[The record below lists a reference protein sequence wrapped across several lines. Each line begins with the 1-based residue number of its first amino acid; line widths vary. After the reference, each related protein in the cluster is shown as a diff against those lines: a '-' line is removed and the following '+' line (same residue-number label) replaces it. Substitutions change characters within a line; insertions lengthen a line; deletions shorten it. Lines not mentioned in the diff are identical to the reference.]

1 MPNDHEHTVAQ
12 LVPLL
17 TDAIAS
23 ILRQFRIDHP
33 SDTMYA
39 FALVAPAEGTHICCA
54 IATEQTLDAVTQQY
68 AKSGYY
74 QAKSGGTIALLRQ
87 ELRWANP
94 DDGWYYYMF
103 DNDAPILNELAK
115 AFDSNA
121 IEMFDGAT
129 EATCIQALRQLDQD
143 GAFGTK
149 DTRGRVTIGFT
160 DGEDPEVFVQ
170 TATQLNPIATFERTR
185 KELTESYSV
194 AEQLSFKPNRQAI

>member
-1 MPNDHEHTVAQ
+1 MPNNKHTVAQ
-12 LVPLL
+12 LAPML
-17 TDAIAS
+17 TDAIVS
-23 ILRQFRIDHP
+23 ILRQFKTDHP

-39 FALVAPAEGTHICCA
+39 FALVASAEGTHICCA
-54 IATEQTLDAVTQQY
+54 IATEQTLDAVAQKY
-68 AKSGYY
+68 AKSGY
-74 QAKSGGTIALLRQ
+74 QAKSGDTIALLRQ

-103 DNDAPILNELAK
+103 DNNAPILNELAK

-121 IEMFDGAT
+121 IEMFDGTT
-129 EATCIQALRQLDQD
+129 EATCIQALQQLDQD
-143 GAFGTK
+143 GAFGIG
-149 DTRGRVTIGFT
+149 DTRERITVGFT

-170 TATQLNPIATFERTR
+170 TAAQLNPTTTFERTR